1 MKIGNMIHFAER
13 EKLEKYFE
21 QLVFFGFDNCQLGS
35 WNPKD
40 WTDENAKMVKDL
52 CEKYGVTIS
61 AFWCGWSGPVVWDF
75 YDGQLTLGLVPPEY
89 RAMRVKELCDGADWA
104 KKLGVTD
111 VITHMGFIPENPND
125 PQFAPFCIAVRSV
138 AGHLKK
144 NDQWLLFETGQET
157 PVTMMRCFEK
167 VNMDN
172 LGINLDTANLILYG
186 RANPVDALDVFGK
199 YVRNIHAKD
208 GFYPTNGHSLGAE
221 TRVGDGKVDFKALF
235 KKLKELEYDG
245 YVTIEREIWNEQ
257 QQPDII
263 HARDYLTEII
273 NEVYGG

>member
-40 WTDENAKMVKDL
+40 WTDENAAMVKEL
-52 CEKYGVTIS
+52 CEKYSITIS

-89 RAMRVKELCDGADWA
+89 RAMRVQQLCDGADWA

-208 GFYPTNGHSLGAE
+208 GFYPTNGHSLGRE
-221 TRVGDGKVDFKALF
+221 VRLGDGKVDFRALF